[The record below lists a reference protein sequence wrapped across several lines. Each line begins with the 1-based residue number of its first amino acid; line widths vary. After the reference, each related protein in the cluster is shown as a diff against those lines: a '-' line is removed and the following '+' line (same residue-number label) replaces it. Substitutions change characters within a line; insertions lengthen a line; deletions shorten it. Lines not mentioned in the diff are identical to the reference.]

1 MQKEKKALRIML
13 LITTPKLADRAA
25 ALCAEARIPVHYQFP
40 AHGTASSEIRD
51 LLGIGTTEKDV
62 VFTLAPQQKLRRVLP
77 DLSSHLHLAK
87 AGHGIAFAVELD
99 SINASALNSLTRFMP
114 EEAIKEESPMNKEHT
129 HEVIL
134 TVLDGDQTDL
144 AFAAAKEAGCRG
156 GTVIKGRRVSGGQA
170 RKIFSL
176 IVQPEKELLMI
187 LVPAKDCKAIRKA
200 MVNKVQQET
209 GERIVVFALPVSDV
223 MGLTNYDLM
232 NDSEEEA

>member
-1 MQKEKKALRIML
+1 MTIKILLTIVTHGLLDDVLRVL
-13 LITTPKLADRAA
+13 QHHEL
-25 ALCAEARIPVHYQFP
+25 EAQF
-40 AHGTASSEIRD
+40 ATLGHGTASSEIRD

-62 VFTLAPQQKLRRVLP
+62 VFTLAPQQKLRRVLT

-187 LVPAKDCKAIRKA
+187 LVPAKDCKAIMKA